1 MKAQAEKKPKNEK
14 TQAEKKLQMAKEPTK
29 KFSLDMNS
37 WTVEKLKDYLRR
49 KGARLTG
56 NRSELLDL
64 AKCYAAEPEE
74 NPAIIA
80 Q

>member
-1 MKAQAEKKPKNEK
+1 MKPKAEKKPRKPPQK
-14 TQAEKKLQMAKEPTK
+14 PKKSAG
-29 KFSLDMNS
+29 DMNS
-37 WTVEKLKDYLRR
+37 WTVDKLKDYLRR

-56 NRSELLDL
+56 NRTELLDL